1 MQVQS
6 IGFSNNSSSS
16 RAGGTVAQPSTSA
29 FWLDHNLSCL
39 QAGKAYLDAI
49 LAIPAMHYRL
59 LSFVEWMRLLRVVA
73 IICKL
78 CIPSNH
84 YTDIHWDH
92 RMAQERVRVDLYLE
106 SLCYRVQSL
115 TMFDKR
121 SQRLGDIWILLKGL
135 LERIRS
141 WYTGRIRLSP
151 EEVATAKDTDVL
163 PLGPAMRPQVATN
176 GYEAQNSAVAA
187 TAKFWEMDR
196 MMNDF
201 ENSFW
206 VSKLFDMGMRVLVK
220 G

>member
-6 IGFSNNSSSS
+6 IGLSNNSSSS

-29 FWLDHNLSCL
+29 FYLDHNLSCL
-39 QAGKAYLDAI
+39 PAGKAYLDAI

-73 IICKL
+73 FICKL

-84 YTDIHWDH
+84 YTEIHWDH

-141 WYTGRIRLSP
+141 WYTDRIRLSP

-187 TAKFWEMDR
+187 TAEFWEMDR